1 MSDKPNDQ
9 HFRPHAAHS
18 GRSQGE
24 KNPSPTVADVPPEEL
39 PSHLLH
45 PESKQVHAML
55 ESLDDVVFSA
65 VRGDANALEQAHTLW
80 PQVVAAIGWELVE
93 ESREQYLRFAIDI
106 TQRFENDS
114 TRKPEHAVAAL
125 EIISLL
131 TKE

>member
-1 MSDKPNDQ
+1 M
-9 HFRPHAAHS
+9 HA
-18 GRSQGE
+18 
-24 KNPSPTVADVPPEEL
+24 
-39 PSHLLH
+39 LL
-45 PESKQVHAML
+45 EA
-55 ESLDDVVFSA
+55 LDDVVFSA
-65 VRGDANALEQAHTLW
+65 VRGDTDALLQAHTLW

-106 TQRFENDS
+106 TRRFENDN